1 MNVIFKIF
9 FSLSVS
15 GSILALVLFLIKPL
29 IKNRLSKRCQ
39 YYIWL
44 IIILRFLIP
53 FTPETSVVG
62 SLFYYLDNNTVYS
75 TALVEKEQIQAQT
88 DNFSERVVSQNTD
101 NAIFSESS
109 SNYWND
115 IKSSIWLLWLGVAV
129 LFFVRKV
136 TSYHS
141 FIRYVK
147 AGTHRIEEER
157 FLRVYKKVITEVGI
171 KKPLPI
177 YVNQLVASPMLVG
190 IFCPVIIIP
199 KLELDDGELYHVFL
213 HELIHYKR
221 MDIFYKWLIQITV
234 CLHWYNPL
242 IYIINREINKNCE
255 LSCDEVI
262 LKGLDE
268 KGRIQYGD
276 TLVATIKTEGT
287 YSDSIVSITLSENT
301 KLLKERLG
309 SILSFRRKSKII
321 IFISI
326 LLSSM
331 FLAGAT
337 LAGAYTVGTIEKL
350 DNSSFEDGNEKL
362 DYKPWKLDD
371 KAYPRDKTAKTDILA
386 FVDSP
391 NVDIIIDN
399 NAAVDLITTE
409 DKEIA
414 IDYNSTLYK
423 VSVEKESGNSKIH
436 ISYTGKES
444 VYSSAVMYVPNIIY
458 GDINL
463 QVKTATANFN
473 GVFQDVGNINADV
486 YNSSISYI
494 IPNQFTGGL
503 NAIVS
508 SNCYL
513 DLQSD
518 NGYKNCNVTIK
529 RGEQWLIEDF
539 PDGFTKRNNTF
550 TYSNGTQ
557 VGNIKINLKDEGYA
571 VIKG

>member
-1 MNVIFKIF
+1 MNEICKMV

-62 SLFYYLDNNTVYS
+62 SLFYYLENNTTYS
-75 TALVEKEQIQAQT
+75 SALVEKGQIPAQT
-88 DNFSERVVSQNTD
+88 DNFSEREISQNTE
-101 NAIFSESS
+101 NLIFSVSS
-109 SNYWND
+109 PNYWNE

-129 LFFVRKV
+129 LLFVRKV

-147 AGTHRIEEER
+147 AGTHRIEEEK
-157 FLRVYKKVITEVGI
+157 FLIVYKEVLTEVVI

-190 IFCPVIIIP
+190 IFRPIIIIP
-199 KLELDDGELYHVFL
+199 KLELDDGELYNVFL

-221 MDIFYKWLIQITV
+221 FDIFYKWLIQITV
-234 CLHWYNPL
+234 CLHWFNPL
-242 IYIINREINKNCE
+242 VYIINREINKNCE

-276 TLVATIKTEGT
+276 TLLATIKTEGT

-309 SILSFRRKSKII
+309 SILSFRKKSKII

-337 LAGAYTVGTIEKL
+337 FAGAYTAGTIDKS
-350 DNSSFEDGNEKL
+350 DNLVDVNEKL

-371 KAYPRDKTAKTDILA
+371 KAYPRDKTAKTDSFTL
-386 FVDSP
+386 VDSP
-391 NVDIIIDN
+391 NVDITIDN
-399 NAAVDLITTE
+399 NAAVDLVTTS

-414 IDYNSTLYK
+414 VDYNSTLYK
-423 VSVEKESGNSKIH
+423 VSVENKSGNWKIH
-436 ISYTGKES
+436 ISYLGKES
-444 VYSSAVMYVPNIIY
+444 VYSSAVMYVPDIIY

-463 QVKTATANFN
+463 QVKTATVNFN
-473 GVFQDVGNINADV
+473 SVFQNVGNINADM

-508 SNCYL
+508 SNSYL
-513 DLQSD
+513 DLESD
-518 NGYKNCNVTIK
+518 NGYKNCKVSIK
-529 RGEQWLIEDF
+529 RGEGWLIEDF
-539 PDGFTKRNNTF
+539 PDSFTKRNSTF

-557 VGNIKINLKDEGYA
+557 EGNIKFNLKDGGYA
-571 VIKG
+571 VIKGQ